1 MINKLIFPTTV
12 KEITN
17 NVFSINDKLN
27 YINTKLEKI
36 DYNFYISGPSI
47 MFKLISLLEKQS
59 PNPIYKD
66 LFLYEKIDKSPY
78 NIRFTNNNISYFSNN
93 KESPIYLNNY
103 EYIIKSIIT
112 LHENDEHFSVKIT
125 NNGLSTSKSLYFKSN
140 RENYKKAYK
149 NIDDIIDNSKPYYET
164 FIEIFQNNNHLF
176 LDDWIKQ
183 NSLEVFCF
191 SLYYM
196 NSEMRIEAISKYN
209 QLHNHLNFQDYI
221 ENISKIIKL
230 VQLNDIERKFDQSY
244 KENIL
249 SSIEYMKKEG
259 IENQLEELFKT
270 IKLNNNLHQQLDT
283 KEKKVKISKI

>member
-1 MINKLIFPTTV
+1 MINKLIFPKTV
-12 KEITN
+12 QEITD

-27 YINTKLEKI
+27 DINTKLEKI
-36 DYNFYISGPSI
+36 DYKFYIIGPSI
-47 MFKLISLLEKQS
+47 IFKLISLLEKQS

-66 LFLYEKIDKSPY
+66 LFLYNQIDKSPY

-103 EYIIKSIIT
+103 RYIIKSIIT

-125 NNGLSTSKSLYFKSN
+125 NNGFKTLNLKFNNNLSTSKSLYFKSN
-140 RENYKKAYK
+140 RENYKKAYQ
-149 NIDDIIDNSKPYYET
+149 NIDDIINNSKPYYET

-196 NSEMRIEAISKYN
+196 NSDMRSEAIYKYN
-209 QLHNHLNFQDYI
+209 KHV
-221 ENISKIIKL
+221 S
-230 VQLNDIERKFDQSY
+230 
-244 KENIL
+244 
-249 SSIEYMKKEG
+249 
-259 IENQLEELFKT
+259 
-270 IKLNNNLHQQLDT
+270 
-283 KEKKVKISKI
+283 